1 MRNTE
6 QRTAAVRARV
16 SELEYDSRWRRNLGI
31 SIASVAACLLLIL
44 GLSFAMPGLS
54 TQISAV
60 SAADKGAAASMFSG
74 SGAMGYIVIGVVAF
88 ILGAVVTLL
97 CIRLRSRNRD
107 KDETT

>member
-60 SAADKGAAASMFSG
+60 SAADNRNAVNVAAAVFLIAACAYNSVSG
-74 SGAMGYIVIGVVAF
+74 SFIKPKKSCAF
-88 ILGAVVTLL
+88 HA
-97 CIRLRSRNRD
+97 
-107 KDETT
+107 